1 MKERKGAP
9 KAPLMAL
16 GGEADGAVDESAFS
30 VDPAEEFGSSEAY
43 QPHFDPA
50 FFQSGVS
57 TTPAEDTI
65 SSPPLHIPAHAVDP
79 DDELVDCVAQALL
92 REYLNKRKL
101 THILQELD
109 KVLVRGE
116 GTIQSRRQLRHFLG
130 LGEPTRAYTVLEQL
144 IAQRIADEQHGSP
157 HMLGDGPTD
166 KPDFGKAQ
174 PRPPSMGSPGPSR
187 PGSSSSVRVVQSLGA
202 SSSGKVSVQARQT
215 ASGLSVGGYVM
226 SEGAV
231 KKEGGMSLR
240 KTMLCDMKTN
250 KIIDH
255 LGDIDFSD
263 SSKLGRGAGG
273 EVRTARHKPTQTEL
287 AVKLVKCDG
296 TCDDEKSKEIHR
308 EMCILFDNQ
317 SQYIVTF
324 HGSFFDQKDDKILI
338 AMERMQGSLNDA
350 LIAGG
355 PMDDEALGSV
365 AWQTLQGL
373 EHVHSRKIIHRDL
386 KPHNI
391 LYNGKGEVKIT
402 DFGVSS
408 GPVAT
413 MDGNQAQTFVGTMV
427 YMSPERLQG
436 MKYSFSSDIWSVG
449 LVIYNLAS
457 GLKPY
462 PGQNGFWSI
471 IEGDPPR
478 IPASCQ
484 SGHPPRDFVERSVR
498 KEPSERP
505 TVDELLRS
513 KWFCLVT
520 QQSAPAQFRR
530 HIVSEGLHVD
540 RTTRTMCAPE
550 HPCRAI
556 SYQLFDESITIH

>member
-1 MKERKGAP
+1 MRAAAAATWLP
-9 KAPLMAL
+9 C
-16 GGEADGAVDESAFS
+16 
-30 VDPAEEFGSSEAY
+30 
-43 QPHFDPA
+43 
-50 FFQSGVS
+50 
-57 TTPAEDTI
+57 
-65 SSPPLHIPAHAVDP
+65 PP
-79 DDELVDCVAQALL
+79 C
-92 REYLNKRKL
+92 
-101 THILQELD
+101 
-109 KVLVRGE
+109 
-116 GTIQSRRQLRHFLG
+116 
-130 LGEPTRAYTVLEQL
+130 
-144 IAQRIADEQHGSP
+144 
-157 HMLGDGPTD
+157 
-166 KPDFGKAQ
+166 
-174 PRPPSMGSPGPSR
+174 MGSPSR
-187 PGSSSSVRVVQSLGA
+187 SGSSSSVRVVQSLGA
-202 SSSGKVSVQARQT
+202 RSSGKVSVQARQT

-530 HIVSEGLHVD
+530 WLQRATELNSSRSSRTEQHTTAVVSAYAALD
-540 RTTRTMCAPE
+540 S
-550 HPCRAI
+550 AI
-556 SYQLFDESITIH
+556 EIE